1 MLNVTVK
8 SKQDKKRHRHL
19 CILIILCY
27 FVLGTSHTMQQQQRM
42 RIPCQFYY
50 ISLHYA
56 ITLFNSAIKKL
67 TNDARTPYSM

>member
-42 RIPCQFYY
+42 CIPCQFYY
-50 ISLHYA
+50 ISLRA
-56 ITLFNSAIKKL
+56 
-67 TNDARTPYSM
+67 